1 MTARDFVKNYIL
13 HDSLIDSVE
22 VIDDGMTIILL
33 IDFAFWMQPGYRETD
48 PETGALKVTFR
59 DVSKCDVSKC
69 NLPENINW
77 DEISI
82 LDTTVSGETVT
93 FKLLNDMTDAY
104 SELTICSNNILAEAI
119 KDNE

>member
-22 VIDDGMTIILL
+22 VLDDGMTIILL

-59 DVSKCDVSKC
+59 DVAKC

-77 DEISI
+77 DETSI

-104 SELTICSNNILAEAI
+104 SELTIRSNNILAEII